1 MPRFP
6 KARPRRNDRGP
17 AFLTTAQSFYG
28 DAFGARRRKDL
39 ADAIADWA
47 ELSDEEQSFALA
59 HLQYLNLVAQAGTQ
73 RLLARVGGLL
83 EELVEGVNDALD
95 EVPPPTIVGEGFEG
109 EDDEDEEDDDGFGD
123 DDVDFDEVELPEVDL
138 PALDEDPGEV
148 PDDDGPAEDADQAD
162 DEPEPDAGEGG
173 A

>member
-47 ELSDEEQSFALA
+47 ELSDEDQSFALA

-73 RLLARVGGLL
+73 RLLARVGALL

-109 EDDEDEEDDDGFGD
+109 EDDEEGFD
-123 DDVDFDEVELPEVDL
+123 DDVDFDEVELPEDDL
-138 PALDEDPGEV
+138 PALDEPAEV
-148 PDDDGPAEDADQAD
+148 PEDDEDDDQAD
-162 DEPEPDAGEGG
+162 DEPEPDPGEEG

>member
-6 KARPRRNDRGP
+6 KARPRRTDRGP

-73 RLLARVGGLL
+73 RLLARVGALL

-109 EDDEDEEDDDGFGD
+109 EDDADDDDVFGA
-123 DDVDFDEVELPEVDL
+123 DDVDFDEVELPEDDL
-138 PALDEDPGEV
+138 PALDEPAEV
-148 PDDDGPAEDADQAD
+148 PEDDEDDDQAD
-162 DEPEPDAGEGG
+162 DEPEPDPGEEG